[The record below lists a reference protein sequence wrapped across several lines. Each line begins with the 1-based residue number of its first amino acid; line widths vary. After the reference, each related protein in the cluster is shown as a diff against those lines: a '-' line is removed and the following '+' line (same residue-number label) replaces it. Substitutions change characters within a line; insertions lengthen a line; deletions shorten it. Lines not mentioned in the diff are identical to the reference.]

1 MALPNRG
8 RLFVMNALTYWCSLL
23 RFGFSMMICPASTA
37 PSCELAYIA
46 LFATVTTDNFNFPP
60 LFLNCAIV
68 DGATTVCNIALIR
81 ILAAAYFYWASFNS
95 LSIILKYVESSSMLS
110 YNMHTTLPYVCLK
123 LSMHY
128 PIISILLIH
137 CKPSIVSIPFCMFWG
152 PSICYSGWAM
162 IRMSSLLPIFSSNP
176 FNDDEIFVWSANIV
190 DSNMNVPCAKLLDIL
205 FNSSISLSSRMI
217 AVAPNYAYIYAML
230 RPTGVRAPVIIM
242 CFPINCDGIHLRL
255 LTVSLSILYMY
266 SAICY

>member
-1 MALPNRG
+1 
-8 RLFVMNALTYWCSLL
+8 
-23 RFGFSMMICPASTA
+23 
-37 PSCELAYIA
+37 
-46 LFATVTTDNFNFPP
+46 
-60 LFLNCAIV
+60 
-68 DGATTVCNIALIR
+68 
-81 ILAAAYFYWASFNS
+81 
-95 LSIILKYVESSSMLS
+95 
-110 YNMHTTLPYVCLK
+110 
-123 LSMHY
+123 
-128 PIISILLIH
+128 
-137 CKPSIVSIPFCMFWG
+137 
-152 PSICYSGWAM
+152 M

-266 SAICY
+266 SAICYQYLYETISTIWVCYIYIGSGSTSSGLFFTSIESTFCAILFIDPDKYWAEQYKSQTIKNPLKILYFRRNGKIPTFGNILMKSIVSKSAVH